1 MIQLVVLAISLFVS
15 VGTLSAQGP
24 MRFLTER
31 DGKLYDGEQ
40 EFRFVSWNLPNLHNV
55 EDAFEFLGESPWRWP
70 DEFEITDALE
80 SVRQMGGRVVRTY
93 VLSVRREGGDMGSN
107 VHVLAPG
114 EFNEEAFRTLDL
126 VLKVAAEKGIRVMIP
141 LVDNWHWWGGVR
153 QYEAFRGKPKDSF
166 WSDPQLLEDFK
177 QTAKHL
183 VMRRNTLT
191 GVLYRD
197 DPAIFGW
204 ETGNELDSTPEWTR
218 KVSAYLK
225 ELDPNHLVIDGNSLN
240 GIPTASLDDPHI
252 DVVTTHHYPNVG
264 NNNAEAV
271 TSAARTVG
279 GRKAYFVG
287 EFGFLPVKEAQR
299 VLDTVNLEGASGALY
314 WSLRFHR
321 REGGFYWHD
330 EPSGDNLF
338 KAYHW
343 PGFPE
348 GEAYREH
355 LVMPMIREAAYRIQ
369 GLAVPP
375 MPVPDSPTMLKPSD
389 PRLLSWQGSAGA
401 RTYELQRAERSDG
414 PWATVAQGLS
424 DAAVQYRPLYADET
438 AEVGKAYYYR
448 VVAGNESGSSAPS
461 SAVGPVTPI
470 EGLLVDEMLDDTRQQ
485 SAEGPFD
492 FVGDKARRVQ
502 EDIHRLRIQPGTA
515 VTYRAAGPITSVQ
528 AWLFDEG
535 KNAFAVEQSD
545 DGKDFQPIATSE
557 SSAGSETN
565 DYGYLRP
572 RLVTAKPSQATSRWV
587 RISLPQDA
595 TQPTEI
601 SRVEIRFG
609 G

>member
-1 MIQLVVLAISLFVS
+1 
-15 VGTLSAQGP
+15 
-24 MRFLTER
+24 MRFLTHR
-31 DGKLYDGEQ
+31 DGKLYDGAE
-40 EFRFVSWNLPNLHNV
+40 EFRFVSWNIPNLHNV

-80 SVRQMGGRVVRTY
+80 SVRQMGGRVARTY
-93 VLSVRREGGDMGSN
+93 VLGVRREGSDMGDN

-114 EFNEEAFRTLDL
+114 EFNEAAFRTLDL
-126 VLKVAAEKGIRVMIP
+126 VLKVAAEKGIRVIIP

-153 QYEAFRGKPKDSF
+153 QYEAFRDKPEGSF
-166 WSDPQLLEDFK
+166 WSDPQLFEDFK

-183 VMRRNTLT
+183 VTRRNTLT

-197 DPAIFGW
+197 DPAVFGW

-225 ELDPNHLVIDGNSLN
+225 ELDPHHLVIDGNALH
-240 GIPTASLDDPHI
+240 GIPTESLDDPNI

-271 TSAARTVG
+271 VAALRTVD

-287 EFGFLPVKEAQR
+287 EFGFLPIGEAR
-299 VLDTVNLEGASGALY
+299 RLLDTVIREGASGALY

-369 GLAVPP
+369 GRRVPP
-375 MPVPDSPTMLKPSD
+375 APVPAPPEMLQPSE
-389 PRLLSWQGSAGA
+389 PRLLSWRGSAGA
-401 RTYELQRAERSDG
+401 RSYEVQRAADADG
-414 PWATVAQGLS
+414 PWQTIASDLS
-424 DAAVQYRPLYADET
+424 DAAVQYRPLFADET
-438 AEVGKAYYYR
+438 AEAGEAYHYR
-448 VVAGNESGSSAPS
+448 VIAGNGSGSSAPS
-461 SAVGPVTPI
+461 TAIGPVKPRA
-470 EGLLVDEMLDDTRQQ
+470 ELLVDEMRDGTRLQ
-485 SAEGPFD
+485 AIEGRSD
-492 FVGDKARRVQ
+492 FVGDRARRVQ
-502 EDIHRLRIQPGTA
+502 EDIHRLRLYPDA
-515 VTYRAAGPITSVQ
+515 SVTYRVTGSVASVR
-528 AWLFDEG
+528 AWVFEG
-535 KNAFAVEQSD
+535 GESSLQIEQSE
-545 DGKDFQPIATSE
+545 DGKTFRPVETSART
-557 SSAGSETN
+557 AGSEKN

-572 RLVTAKPSQATSRWV
+572 RLVAAERWHASSRWV
-587 RISLPQDA
+587 RLALSQDA
-595 TQPTEI
+595 TLPTEI

-609 G
+609 GSR

>member
-1 MIQLVVLAISLFVS
+1 MIRFALLTAALLL
-15 VGTLSAQGP
+15 GGLPLSAQSP
-24 MRFLTER
+24 MGYITHR

-40 EFRFVSWNLPNLHNV
+40 EFRFVSWNIPNLHNV

-70 DEFEITDALE
+70 DEFEIADALE
-80 SVRQMGGRVVRTY
+80 SARQMGGGVVRTY
-93 VLSVRREGGDMGSN
+93 VLSVRRDGGDMGGN

-126 VLKVAAEKGIRVMIP
+126 VLKVAAEKGVRVMIP

-153 QYEAFRGKPKDSF
+153 QYEAFRGKPKGSF

-177 QTAKHL
+177 QTVKHL
-183 VMRRNTLT
+183 VTRRNTLT
-191 GVLYRD
+191 GQLYRD

-204 ETGNELDSTPEWTR
+204 ETGNELDSTPAWTR
-218 KVSAYLK
+218 QVSAYLK
-225 ELDPNHLVIDGNSLN
+225 ELDPNHLVIDGNSLH
-240 GIPTASLDDPHI
+240 GVPTESLDDPNV

-271 TSAARTVG
+271 TAALRTVG

-287 EFGFLPVKEAQR
+287 EFGFLPVEEAQR
-299 VLDTVNLEGASGALY
+299 VLDTVVREGASGALY

-330 EPSGDNLF
+330 EPYGDNLF

-369 GLAVPP
+369 GLPVPP
-375 MPVPDSPTMLKPSD
+375 PPVPAPPTMLMPSD
-389 PRLLSWQGSAGA
+389 ARLLSWQGSAGA
-401 RTYELQRAERSDG
+401 RTYQVQRAERPDG
-414 PWATVAQGLS
+414 PWATIARDLS

-438 AEVGKAYYYR
+438 ATAGKASYYR
-448 VVAGNESGSSAPS
+448 VVACNESGVSMPS
-461 SAVGPVTPI
+461 PAIGPITPSDD
-470 EGLLVDEMLDDTRQQ
+470 LLVDEMLDDSRLE
-485 SAEGPFD
+485 AVEGPHA
-492 FVGDKARRVQ
+492 FVGDKARRMQ
-502 EDIHRLRIQPGTA
+502 EDIHRLRLDPGGSI
-515 VTYRAAGPITSVQ
+515 TYRVAAPITGVTV
-528 AWLFDEG
+528 WLFNEG
-535 KNAFAVEQSD
+535 DCPLTIEQSD
-545 DGKDFQPIATSE
+545 DGKAFHSVVASTRT
-557 SSAGSETN
+557 AGSATN

-572 RLVTAKPSQATSRWV
+572 KLVTAGSLREASRWT
-587 RISLPQDA
+587 RFSLPEEA
-595 TQPTEI
+595 TDPTEV

-609 G
+609 R